1 MIVNESQV
9 CTYAIKKGDCKE
21 RSVVLGQTALA
32 PIIASLKK
40 KNRMIF
46 CLKSYMFI

>member
-40 KNRMIF
+40 K
-46 CLKSYMFI
+46 K